1 MFEIAGSACSESQF
15 DEATP
20 VGKANGS
27 EQNFLYPNSCIL
39 DLVMRLLSSHLI
51 AGLAVLLFVA
61 SAARQGSGYSV
72 LTHEQVVDLLWEDQL
87 RPLLL
92 KRFPGAS
99 EEDIRKA
106 HAYAYGGSL
115 LQDMGYYPF
124 GSKFFSD
131 LVHYVRSGDF
141 VQALLRDAS
150 DLNEYAFA
158 LGALSHYSSDNSGH
172 PTINRVVGLEFPKL
186 RRKYGSTVTYADD
199 PKQHIRTEFGFDMV
213 QVAKNRYTSDRYHD
227 MIGFEIAKPLWERAF
242 QETYDLRLE
251 DVFGSVDLAIGS
263 YRRSVSTLIPEM
275 TRVALASR
283 HDVIVKDT
291 PNFDKKKF
299 LYYLSR
305 SNYEHEWGTV
315 YRKPG
320 VGARILAVLLRLIPK
335 IGPFKAVNFKIPTK
349 QTEDMYIKS
358 VDVTIENY
366 AGLLREENRGKLDLP
381 NRDCDTG
388 GETRAGEYVLTDK
401 TYAHLID
408 QLTIKHPDSVSVAL
422 RDNLLQ
428 FYSDPTAPIATK
440 KNARAWRKLQ
450 EELETLKQRTAVQ
463 PGQQP
468 VVTE

>member
-1 MFEIAGSACSESQF
+1 
-15 DEATP
+15 
-20 VGKANGS
+20 
-27 EQNFLYPNSCIL
+27 
-39 DLVMRLLSSHLI
+39 MRSLSSYFI
-51 AGLAVLLFVA
+51 ATLRVLLFLI
-61 SAARQGSGYSV
+61 SFSSLGSGYSV
-72 LTHEQVVDLLWEDQL
+72 LTHEQVVDLMWEDRLQ
-87 RPLLL
+87 PLLL

-99 EEDIRKA
+99 EEDLRKA

-131 LVHYVRSGDF
+131 LVHYVRTGDF
-141 VQALLRDAS
+141 VEALLRDAS

-172 PTINRVVGLEFPKL
+172 PTINRVVALEFPKL
-186 RRKYGSTVTYADD
+186 RRKYGNTVTYADD

-227 MIGFEIAKPLWERAF
+227 MIGFEIAKPLLEQAF
-242 QETYDLRLE
+242 QETYGLRLE

-263 YRRSVSTLIPEM
+263 YRRSVSTLIPQM

-320 VGARILAVLLRLIPK
+320 LGARILALFLKLVPK
-335 IGPFKAVNFKIPTK
+335 VGPFKAVNFKIPTK

-358 VDVTIENY
+358 VDATIEDY
-366 AGLLREENRGKLDLP
+366 AGLLREESKGKLDLP

-388 GETRAGEYVLTDK
+388 GSTRPGEYVLADK
-401 TYAHLID
+401 TYAHLVD
-408 QLTIKHPDSVSVAL
+408 KLTTKGSNSLSVAL
-422 RDNLLQ
+422 RSNLLE
-428 FYSDPTAPIATK
+428 FYSDPSAPIATK
-440 KNARAWRKLQ
+440 KNAKAWRRLQ
-450 EELETLKQRTAVQ
+450 DELDTLKQLNAAQ
-463 PGQQP
+463 PRQQP
-468 VVTE
+468 VETE